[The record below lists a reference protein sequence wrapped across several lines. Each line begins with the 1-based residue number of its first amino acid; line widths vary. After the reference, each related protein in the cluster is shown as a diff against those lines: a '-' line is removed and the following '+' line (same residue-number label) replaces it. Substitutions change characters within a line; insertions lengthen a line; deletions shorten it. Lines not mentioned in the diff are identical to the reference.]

1 MFSKEL
7 NTKLDEF
14 HLLKHPFYQAWNEG
28 KLSREIIKDYAEQ
41 YYHHVKAFPR
51 YISATHSICEDIEQ
65 RKILLENLNDE
76 EDKHNDHPKL
86 WKQFA
91 VALGADKNEIEK
103 VKLEKYTSEM
113 IDNFF
118 KQGRSTYAEGL
129 ASLYTYERQ
138 IPEIADVKIEG
149 LKKFYGV
156 DSESGLAFFE
166 THKKADV
173 YHRQE
178 CEVLLD
184 NLSKDDQAKAETAA
198 LKSAKHLWNFLSGI
212 AHKHN
217 DHPKLWKQFA
227 VALGAD
233 KNEIEKVKLE
243 KYTSEMI
250 DNFFKQGRSTYA
262 EGLASLYTYER
273 QIPEIADVKIEGL
286 KKFYGVD
293 SESGLAFFET
303 HKKADVYHRQ
313 ECEVLLDN
321 LSKDDQAKA
330 ETAALKTAKHLWNF
344 LSGIAQKH
352 NLSFQAAA

>member
-7 NTKLDEF
+7 NAKLDEF

-51 YISATHSICEDIEQ
+51 YISATHSLCEDIAN

-91 VALGADKNEIEK
+91 VALGADKNEIEN

-156 DSESGLAFFE
+156 NSDSGLAFFE

-184 NLSKDDQAKAETAA
+184 NLSKEDQAKAE
-198 LKSAKHLWNFLSGI
+198 K
-212 AHKHN
+212 
-217 DHPKLWKQFA
+217 
-227 VALGAD
+227 
-233 KNEIEKVKLE
+233 
-243 KYTSEMI
+243 
-250 DNFFKQGRSTYA
+250 
-262 EGLASLYTYER
+262 
-273 QIPEIADVKIEGL
+273 
-286 KKFYGVD
+286 
-293 SESGLAFFET
+293 
-303 HKKADVYHRQ
+303 
-313 ECEVLLDN
+313 
-321 LSKDDQAKA
+321 
-330 ETAALKTAKHLWNF
+330 AALKTAKHLWNF

-352 NLSFQAAA
+352 NLSVPAAA